1 MKTELEF
8 VKEKNEMLK
17 HVGEW
22 CKVVRP
28 GSLEWE
34 NGTIIGVM
42 SDKRLNVNMYRV
54 ELKDK
59 KVINKTSENKLFKL
73 LNVVNGMREIKSRT
87 VGVDSMS
94 KDAII
99 KEIELLESKIKV
111 LREKLDLLD

>member
-8 VKEKNEMLK
+8 INERNEMLK

-28 GSLEWE
+28 GELEWE

-42 SDKRLNVNMYRV
+42 SDKRSNVNMYRV

-59 KVINKTSENKLFKL
+59 KVINKTPENKLFKL
-73 LNVVNGMREIKSRT
+73 LNVVNSNREVKSR
-87 VGVDSMS
+87 VSSVDGMS
-94 KDAII
+94 KEAII
-99 KEIELLESKIKV
+99 KEIAILESKIEMLKS
-111 LREKLDLLD
+111 KLSAL

>member
-8 VKEKNEMLK
+8 INERNEMLK

-42 SDKRLNVNMYRV
+42 SDKRSNVNMYRV

-59 KVINKTSENKLFKL
+59 KIINKTQENKLFKL
-73 LNVVNGMREIKSRT
+73 LNVVNSNREVKSR
-87 VGVDSMS
+87 VSSVDNMS
-94 KDAII
+94 KEAII
-99 KEIELLESKIKV
+99 KEIELLESKIKI
-111 LREKLDLLD
+111 LKDKLSIL

>member
-8 VKEKNEMLK
+8 INEKNQMLN

-34 NGTIIGVM
+34 NGTIIGVV
-42 SDKRLNVNMYRV
+42 SDKRSNVNMYRV

-59 KVINKTSENKLFKL
+59 KVINKTPENRLFKL
-73 LNVVNGMREIKSRT
+73 LNVINSNREIKSR
-87 VGVDSMS
+87 VSSVDSLS
-94 KDAII
+94 KDEIL
-99 KEIELLESKIKV
+99 KKIELLNSEIALLKSKLV
-111 LREKLDLLD
+111 D

>member
-8 VKEKNEMLK
+8 INEKNQMLN

-28 GSLEWE
+28 GELEWE

-42 SDKRLNVNMYRV
+42 SDKRSNVNMYRI
-54 ELKDK
+54 ELRDK
-59 KVINKTSENKLFKL
+59 KIINKTPENKLFKL
-73 LNVVNGMREIKSRT
+73 LNVVNSKREIKSR
-87 VGVDSMS
+87 VSSVDGMG

-99 KEIELLESKIKV
+99 KEIALLESKIKV
-111 LREKLDLLD
+111 LREKLDSLD

>member
-8 VKEKNEMLK
+8 INERNEMLN

-42 SDKRLNVNMYRV
+42 SDKRSNVNMYRV

-59 KVINKTSENKLFKL
+59 KVINKTPENKLFKL
-73 LNVVNGMREIKSRT
+73 LNVVNSNREIKSR
-87 VGVDSMS
+87 VSSVDGMS
-94 KDAII
+94 KEAII
-99 KEIELLESKIKV
+99 KEIALLESKIAV
-111 LREKLDLLD
+111 LKDKLSSL

>member
-8 VKEKNEMLK
+8 VNERNEMLK

-34 NGTIIGVM
+34 NGTVIGVM
-42 SDKRLNVNMYRV
+42 SDKRSNVNMYRI

-59 KVINKTSENKLFKL
+59 KVINKTPENKLFKL
-73 LNVVNGMREIKSRT
+73 LNVVNSNREIKSR
-87 VGVDSMS
+87 VNSVDSMS
-94 KDAII
+94 KENII
-99 KEIELLESKIKV
+99 KEIALLETRIELLKSQLSV
-111 LREKLDLLD
+111 L